1 MIAIR
6 RSRLRS
12 TILAT
17 IAGKA
22 GIGVLMIIA
31 LAALWLVSASAVW
44 SKGTGTPFS
53 LFAWSDA
60 TAWWGA
66 NWWVNL
72 WLCLAAVVPTIYL
85 PMLLIGLFLMLP
97 SRWRGR
103 RRLVRRPSGVRAI
116 ERGVTDNLG
125 HAAWATRKQLDS
137 RFAGPGCLIGAA
149 DRGGRLWYDDV
160 TTGPTHSMIFAG
172 PGSHKTTAAVTRIWQ
187 WHGPRVVFDPSC
199 EIGPIMTPALTAAGF
214 KVTAIGLGGQESG
227 QGGGQGIDVVDWIDV
242 QHPEADAHIRSVVDW
257 IYNEAATTP
266 SGQGHARDPFWPT
279 WGRALVTCLAAH
291 MLYAEQPG
299 FRKTLAALRRGVATP
314 EGDMQDMLASIHA
327 NSASR
332 MASELAGGLMGMKAA
347 QTFSGIYGNAFAAT
361 EWLSVGAYAD
371 VVSGSALRTAD
382 ILDRDTVVFVQL
394 PLRTLL
400 TTPSVS
406 RAVMGALFNA
416 MFHADTG
423 EGDRILFQIDEAWVL
438 GAMKEIKLCHTT
450 ARKYRGTISTIWQ
463 SEGQMEG
470 VWGQDDARLM
480 RDTVSWRSYNA
491 VQDGTVAERLSR
503 DLGEHAVLATSEG
516 DNQGRQ
522 KPWGLAMPSGSRG
535 SNTNVHEIKR
545 RLIKA
550 DEIMRAPADEMFVL
564 ARDFPQ
570 PIRCCSAP
578 YFRYPDIARLMSA
591 SRFNAA
597 AE

>member
-1 MIAIR
+1 MPNPIAR
-6 RSRLRS
+6 R
-12 TILAT
+12 
-17 IAGKA
+17 IARNT
-22 GIGVLMIIA
+22 GIGALAIIA
-31 LAALWLVSASAVW
+31 ATTLWLVSASALW

-53 LFAWSDA
+53 PFAWSDA
-60 TAWWGA
+60 TMWWGA

-72 WLCLAAVVPTIYL
+72 WLILAAVVPTIVL
-85 PMLLIGLFLMLP
+85 AMLLFGLILVL
-97 SRWRGR
+97 SVRGRGR
-103 RRLVRRPSGVRAI
+103 RRPGQPGGDVRAV

-125 HAAWATRKQLDS
+125 HAAWASRKQLDS
-137 RFAGPGCLIGAA
+137 RFSGPGCLIGAA
-149 DRGGRLWYDDV
+149 SRGGPLWFDA
-160 TTGPTHSMIFAG
+160 TASGPTHSMIFAG
-172 PGSHKTTAAVTRIWQ
+172 PGSHKTTSAVTRIWQ

-199 EIGPIMTPALTAAGF
+199 EIGPIMTDALAARGF
-214 KVTAIGLGGQESG
+214 NVTTIGLN
-227 QGGGQGIDVVDWIDV
+227 GQGIDAVDWIDT

-257 IYNEAATTP
+257 IYNEGATTP
-266 SGQGHARDPFWPT
+266 NGQGQHRDPFWPT

-291 MLYAEQPG
+291 MLFSEQAG
-299 FRKTLAALRRGVATP
+299 FRKTLAALRRGIATP
-314 EGDMQDMLASIHA
+314 EADMQDMLTFIHA

-347 QTFSGIYGNAFAAT
+347 QTFSGIYGNAFSAT
-361 EWLSVGAYAD
+361 EWLSVGVYAD
-371 VVSGSALRTAD
+371 VVSGSAMRTSD
-382 ILDRDTVVFVQL
+382 ILDSNTVVFIQL

-400 TTPSVS
+400 ATPAVS

-416 MFHADTG
+416 MFHADSG
-423 EGDRILFQIDEAWVL
+423 EGDRILFQIDEAWIL

-491 VQDGTVAERLSR
+491 IQDGTVAEKLSR

-522 KPWGLAMPSGSRG
+522 KPWGIALPSGSRG

-545 RLIKA
+545 RLIKG

-564 ARDFPQ
+564 ARDFPH
-570 PIRCCSAP
+570 PIKCVSAP
-578 YFRYPDIARLMSA
+578 YFRYPDIARLMRA

>member
-1 MIAIR
+1 MT
-6 RSRLRS
+6 RLRQ
-12 TILAT
+12 
-17 IAGKA
+17 IAGSA
-22 GIGVLMIIA
+22 GIVALLIIA
-31 LAALWLVSASAVW
+31 TAALWLVSASALW
-44 SKGTGTPFS
+44 STGTGTLFNP
-53 LFAWSDA
+53 FAWSDA
-60 TAWWGA
+60 TMWWGA

-72 WLCLAAVVPTIYL
+72 WLVLAAVVPTIYL
-85 PMLLIGLFLMLP
+85 AMPLFWLFGMLRSRQRG
-97 SRWRGR
+97 RWRLIQR
-103 RRLVRRPSGVRAI
+103 SGGSVRAV

-125 HAAWATRKQLDS
+125 HAAWAARKQLDS
-137 RFAGPGCLIGAA
+137 RFSGPGCLIGAA
-149 DRGGRLWYDDV
+149 ARGGRQWFDDV
-160 TTGPTHSMIFAG
+160 SAGPTHSMIFAG
-172 PGSHKTTAAVTRIWQ
+172 PGSHKTTSAVTRIWT
-187 WHGPRVVFDPSC
+187 WGGPCVVFDPSC
-199 EIGPIMTPALTAAGF
+199 EIGPIMTDALTAKGF
-214 KVTAIGLGGQESG
+214 NVTSIGLN
-227 QGGGQGIDVVDWIDV
+227 GQGIDVVDWIDP

-257 IYNEAATTP
+257 IYNESATTP
-266 SGQGHARDPFWPT
+266 NAQWQSRDPFWPT
-279 WGRALVTCLAAH
+279 WGRALVTCLTAH

-299 FRKTLAALRRGVATP
+299 FRKTLAALRRGIATP
-314 EGDMQDMLASIHA
+314 EADMQDMLAFIHA

-361 EWLSVGAYAD
+361 EWLSVSAYAD
-371 VVSGSALRTAD
+371 VVSGSALRTSD
-382 ILDRDTVVFVQL
+382 IMNRDTVVFIQL

-400 TTPSVS
+400 ATPAVS

-463 SEGQMEG
+463 SEGQLEG
-470 VWGQDDARLM
+470 VWGQDDAKLM

-491 VQDGTVAERLSR
+491 IQDGTVAEKLSR

-516 DNQGRQ
+516 DNQGQ
-522 KPWGLAMPSGSRG
+522 HKPWGLALPSGSRG
-535 SNTNVHEIKR
+535 SNTNVHEIRR

-564 ARDFPQ
+564 ARDFPH
-570 PIRCCSAP
+570 PVRCWSAP

>member
-1 MIAIR
+1 MPAVR
-6 RSRLRS
+6 RIVRN
-12 TILAT
+12 T
-17 IAGKA
+17 
-22 GIGVLMIIA
+22 GIGALMAITA
-31 LAALWLVSASAVW
+31 AALWLVSASALW

-53 LFAWSDA
+53 PFAWSDA
-60 TAWWGA
+60 TRWWGA
-66 NWWVNL
+66 NWWVNV
-72 WLCLAAVVPTIYL
+72 WLVLAAVVPTIFL
-85 PMLLIGLFLMLP
+85 AIPLFWLFVVLG

-103 RRLVRRPSGVRAI
+103 RRLVRPSDGGVRPV

-125 HAAWATRKQLDS
+125 HAAWAARKQLDS
-137 RFAGPGCLIGAA
+137 RFSGPGCLIGAA
-149 DRGGRLWYDDV
+149 ARGGRQWFDDLAR
-160 TTGPTHSMIFAG
+160 GPTHSMIFAG
-172 PGSHKTTAAVTRIWQ
+172 PGSHKTTAAITRIWT
-187 WHGPRVVFDPSC
+187 WVGPRVVFDPSC
-199 EIGPIMTPALTAAGF
+199 EIGPIMADALTGSGF
-214 KVTAIGLGGQESG
+214 KVTSVGLN
-227 QGGGQGIDVVDWIDV
+227 GQGIDVVDWIDT

-257 IYNEAATTP
+257 IYNESATTP
-266 SGQGHARDPFWPT
+266 NGQGQSRDPFWPI

-291 MLYAEQPG
+291 MLYAKQPG
-299 FRKTLAALRRGVATP
+299 FRTTLAALRRGIATP
-314 EGDMQDMLASIHA
+314 EADMQDMLAFIHA

-361 EWLSVGAYAD
+361 EWLSVDAYAD
-371 VVSGSALRTAD
+371 VVSGSAMRTSD
-382 ILDRDTVVFVQL
+382 ILDSDTVVFIQL

-400 TTPSVS
+400 ATPAVG

-416 MFHADTG
+416 MFHADAIG
-423 EGDRILFQIDEAWVL
+423 IEDRILFQIDEAWIL

-470 VWGQDDARLM
+470 VWGPDDAKLM

-491 VQDGTVAERLSR
+491 IQDGTVAEKLSR

-522 KPWGLAMPSGSRG
+522 KPFGLRLPSSSKGT
-535 SNTNVHEIKR
+535 NVNVHEIKR
-545 RLIKA
+545 RLIKG

-564 ARDFPQ
+564 ARDFPH
-570 PIRCCSAP
+570 PIRCVSAP
-578 YFRYPDIARLMSA
+578 YFRYPDIARVMGA
-591 SRFNAA
+591 SRFNTTA